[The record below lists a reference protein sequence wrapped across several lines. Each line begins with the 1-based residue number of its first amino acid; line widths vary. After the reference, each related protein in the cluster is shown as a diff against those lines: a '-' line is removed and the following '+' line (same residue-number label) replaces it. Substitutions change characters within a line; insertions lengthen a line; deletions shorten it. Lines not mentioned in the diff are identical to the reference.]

1 MAPSTLSPT
10 PEDSFL
16 FLCLPTFLELEL
28 AEEASAVELEEGAS
42 AAGVAE

>member
-16 FLCLPTFLELEL
+16 FLCLPTLELEL